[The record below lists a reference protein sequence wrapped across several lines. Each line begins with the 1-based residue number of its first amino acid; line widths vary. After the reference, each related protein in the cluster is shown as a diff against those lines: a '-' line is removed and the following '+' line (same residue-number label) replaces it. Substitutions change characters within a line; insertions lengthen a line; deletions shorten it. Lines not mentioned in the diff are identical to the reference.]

1 MYVPSPELW
10 WAILVIVKMQR
21 RSTIHVGEDTEKQ
34 PEHAIYK
41 FRYMVVNNY
50 RADVDIIAV
59 GEALSVGGY
68 ATTIHKNATDLHII

>member
-1 MYVPSPELW
+1 
-10 WAILVIVKMQR
+10 
-21 RSTIHVGEDTEKQ
+21 
-34 PEHAIYK
+34 
-41 FRYMVVNNY
+41 MVVNNY